1 MRRIKSVIIAITAV
15 LLTILSMAN
24 LHTVTIKLLVT
35 EINLPLILII
45 LMMLISG
52 FFTGYILKSI
62 IDYRRNK

>member
-1 MRRIKSVIIAITAV
+1 MRRTKSVIIAITAV
-15 LLTILSMAN
+15 LLTIISMAN

-52 FFTGYILKSI
+52 FFTGYILKGI